1 MRYSF
6 ETIRT
11 IRNYNGYEIEKKEK
25 YYFQGSEKFYV
36 IRGVYGSFD
45 RLKDAKRYI
54 DLYLTYLSKEKK

>member
-6 ETIRT
+6 ETIHD
-11 IRNYNGYEIEKKEK
+11 YKGYEIEKKEK
-25 YYFQGSEKFYV
+25 YYFQGSEKWYI

-54 DLYLTYLSKEKK
+54 DLYLTDLSKEAK